1 MQLDYTI
8 ITDFSWYSLEIQ
20 ADRTNTA
27 NEQSELNNIL
37 DMLY

>member
-1 MQLDYTI
+1 MQLDYSI
-8 ITDFSWYSLEIQ
+8 ITDFSWHSLEIQ
-20 ADRTNTA
+20 ADRT